1 MNDELKNQLK
11 KLDPMHPGVQSTP
24 PSRDRLEEIMA
35 NTETTQPNR
44 APWYAAAA
52 VAVVVIGL
60 AIAIPALNGGS
71 PTTTTTPTTI
81 VSAGPPLELSLGDG
95 GAMASCMVFDV
106 EFLREL
112 PVAFE
117 GTVTGVDGES
127 VTLTVDRW
135 FKGGD
140 AATVELT
147 APAGMEALIG
157 GIEFVE
163 GEQYLITAAEGS
175 VNYCGFSGPATP
187 EFRASFEEAFVG

>member
-11 KLDPMHPGVQSTP
+11 KLDPMHPEVQSTP
-24 PSRDRLEEIMA
+24 LSRDRLEEIMA
-35 NTETTQPNR
+35 NTESTQPNR

-52 VAVVVIGL
+52 VAVVAIGL
-60 AIAIPALNGGS
+60 AIVIPALNGGS
-71 PTTTTTPTTI
+71 PTTTT
-81 VSAGPPLELSLGDG
+81 VAVAGPPLELSLGDG
-95 GAMASCMVFDV
+95 AAMASCLAFDV
-106 EFLREL
+106 EFLREM

-117 GTVTGVDGES
+117 GTATGVDGES

-157 GIEFVE
+157 GIEFVD
-163 GEQYLITAAEGS
+163 GEQYLITASEGF

-187 EFRASFEEAFVG
+187 EYRASFEEAFVG